1 MSTMPI
7 GFEKQNELLVYGDG
21 DGNVVIEE
29 FVDSQLQNIG
39 MVKIPIE
46 RFEHLIEQAKQLRH
60 EAYHGSEESS
70 DEA

>member
-1 MSTMPI
+1 MPI

-21 DGNVVIEE
+21 EGNVVIEE
-29 FVDSQLQNIG
+29 FVESQLQNIG

-46 RFEHLIEQAKQLRH
+46 RFEYLVEQAKKLRH

>member
-1 MSTMPI
+1 MPI

-29 FVDSQLQNIG
+29 FVESQLQSIG
-39 MVKIPIE
+39 PVKIPIE
-46 RFEHLIEQAKQLRH
+46 RFEYLIAQAQQLRH
-60 EAYHGSEESS
+60 EAYHGSEEDS

>member
-1 MSTMPI
+1 MPI
-7 GFEKQNELLVYGDG
+7 SFEKQNELLVYGDG

-29 FVDSQLQNIG
+29 FVESQLQNIG

-46 RFEHLIEQAKQLRH
+46 RFESLIEQVKQLRH
-60 EAYHGSEESS
+60 ESYHGTEESS